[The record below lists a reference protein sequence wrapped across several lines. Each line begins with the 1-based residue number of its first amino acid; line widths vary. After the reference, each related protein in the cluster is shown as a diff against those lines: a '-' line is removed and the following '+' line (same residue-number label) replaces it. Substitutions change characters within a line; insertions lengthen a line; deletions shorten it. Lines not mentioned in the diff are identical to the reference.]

1 MEDSAFMGAEETEVG
16 RAQVQA
22 HGGSDRDAVN
32 EQGVKAKRSRVTV
45 NRRSSVGSD
54 WEPVG

>member
-1 MEDSAFMGAEETEVG
+1 MDAAETEVDL
-16 RAQVQA
+16 AQVQA
-22 HGGSDRDAVN
+22 HGGADRDTVN